1 MNNTSPNNAV
11 SLRDFLSAS
20 TKFAASAAALGTL
33 PVERFAHGASPGD
46 TIKVALVGAGGRG
59 TGAADQAMQS
69 GADVKLVAVAD
80 VHQDRMDRSLA
91 SLKKHKDQLAVKAEN
106 KFLGFDAY
114 KQAIALADVV
124 ILATPP
130 GFRPMM
136 FEEAV
141 RQGKHVFMEK
151 PVAVDGPGI
160 RKVLAAAEEAKKKNL
175 KVAVGLQR
183 HHQPN
188 YQESM
193 KRLHGGEIGD
203 IVAMRCY
210 WNTSP
215 VGPKFTRE
223 QAAKLLGRAPTEMEY
238 QLRNWYMFAW
248 LSGDHIVEQHIHNLD
263 VINWAKQS
271 FPVSCAG
278 LGGRAYLSEPDHGEI
293 FDHHAVEYVYADGS
307 RMHSQCRQIPKCKGE
322 VYEAVQGTKGSWI
335 AERNV
340 FAIRDLKQEV
350 TWRYQAK
357 EGEANDGHRLEHIP
371 FFDAIRHNK
380 PHNEAERGAKST
392 LTAIMGRMATY
403 GGQPVTW
410 EEALNSKLD
419 LLPERLAWD
428 AAPKPKPGPD
438 GRYPFAIPGRTV
450 AL

>member
-1 MNNTSPNNAV
+1 MNEMKPSHAV
-11 SLRDFLSAS
+11 SLRGFLSTS
-20 TKFAASAAALGTL
+20 TKLAASAAALRTL

-46 TIKVALVGAGGRG
+46 TIKVALIGAGGRG
-59 TGAADQAMQS
+59 TGAADHAMQAGS
-69 GADVKLVAVAD
+69 DVRLVAVAD

-91 SLKKHKDQLAVKAEN
+91 SLKKHKDQLAVKEEH

-151 PVAVDGPGI
+151 PVAVDGPGV

-188 YQESM
+188 YQESV
-193 KRLHGGEIGD
+193 KRLHNGAIGD
-203 IVAMRCY
+203 IVSMRCY

-215 VGPKFTRE
+215 VGPKMIRE
-223 QAAKLLGRAPTEMEY
+223 QVAKLLGRVPTEMEY
-238 QLRNWYMFAW
+238 QLRNWYMFTW

-263 VINWAKQS
+263 VINWVKQAY
-271 FPVSCAG
+271 PVSCSG
-278 LGGRAYLSEPDHGEI
+278 IGGRAYLSEPDHGEI
-293 FDHHAVEYVYADGS
+293 FDHHTVEYVYADGS
-307 RMHSQCRQIPKCKGE
+307 RMCSQCRQIPKCKGE
-322 VYEAVQGTKGSWI
+322 VYEAVQGTQGSWE
-335 AERNV
+335 AMRNV
-340 FAIRDLKQEV
+340 FAIRDLKQNV
-350 TWRYQAK
+350 TWRYQAQA
-357 EGEANDGHRLEHIP
+357 GEANDGHRLEHIP
-371 FFDAIRHNK
+371 FFEAIRHDRAY
-380 PHNEAERGAKST
+380 NEAERGAKSS
-392 LTAIMGRMATY
+392 LTAIMGRMSTY
-403 GGQPVTW
+403 SGQPVTW
-410 EEALNSKLD
+410 EEALNSQLD

-438 GRYPFAIPGRTV
+438 GRYPYPIPGKTV